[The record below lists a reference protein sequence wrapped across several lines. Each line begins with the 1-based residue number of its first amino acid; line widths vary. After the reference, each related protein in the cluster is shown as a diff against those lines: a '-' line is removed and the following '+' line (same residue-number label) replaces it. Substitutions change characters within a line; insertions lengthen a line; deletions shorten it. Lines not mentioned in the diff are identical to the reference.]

1 MPLYKIHIYPNIAL
15 KTKAEEIQD
24 LDNTVI
30 KTLKNMTN
38 TMYAS
43 KGIGLA
49 GPQVGILHRLVVID
63 TSFGKDITHPMVLIN
78 PRILEQEGSVKAE
91 EGCLSFP
98 DTYAPVIRH
107 ERVLIEYVNKTGK
120 EVRLEAHDFLAR
132 VIQHEIDHLDGVC
145 FIDRISRIRRD
156 LIKRKFFKKK

>member
-1 MPLYKIHIYPNIAL
+1 MPLYKIIVYPDLLL
-15 KTKAEEIQD
+15 KTKTEEIKD
-24 LDNTVI
+24 LDNKVI

-78 PRILEQEGSVKAE
+78 PRIVENEGSVKAE

-98 DTYAPVIRH
+98 DTYAPVSRH
-107 ERVLIEYVNKTGK
+107 ERVLIEYIDQKGN
-120 EVRLEAHDFLAR
+120 EVRLEVSGFLAR
-132 VIQHEIDHLDGVC
+132 VIQHEIDHLEGVC

-156 LIKRKFFKKK
+156 LIKRKFSKKR